1 MHKINFFTKKK
12 AKNIASR
19 ENTKHSKKKLV
30 LAIINMMKRGM
41 VTMYDDEAQNYN
53 NFCIC
58 VVQYDGAA
66 QY

>member
-1 MHKINFFTKKK
+1 MQK
-12 AKNIASR
+12 R
-19 ENTKHSKKKLV
+19 E
-30 LAIINMMKRGM
+30 

-58 VVQYDGAA
+58 VVQYDGAEWNKAA